1 MSGNRHTNPCQ
12 AAAVATANWY
22 QQFNGKTKLV
32 IQLVVA
38 IVAIVSTTLAIE
50 QRYAKASDVEQV
62 AQATQ
67 TILDV
72 MRIQTEGRKAI
83 LELKVAN
90 GTITPEQQV
99 ELANLRRAIAKMQ

>member
-1 MSGNRHTNPCQ
+1 M
-12 AAAVATANWY
+12 
-22 QQFNGKTKLV
+22 
-32 IQLVVA
+32 
-38 IVAIVSTTLAIE
+38 TTLTEKLNGRLRLYALVAGAAIFLITTTITVE
-50 QRYAKASDVEQV
+50 NRYAKAGEMEQV

-90 GTITPEQQV
+90 GSITPEQRV
-99 ELANLRRAIAKMQ
+99 ELANIKRAIAKMNR